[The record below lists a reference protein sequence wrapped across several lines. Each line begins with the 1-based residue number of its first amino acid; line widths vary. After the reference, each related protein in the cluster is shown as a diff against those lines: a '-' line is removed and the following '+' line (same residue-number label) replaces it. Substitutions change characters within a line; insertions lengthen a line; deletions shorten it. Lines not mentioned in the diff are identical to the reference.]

1 MKIKLKRTNN
11 SFSLLRMKT
20 IAGYGL
26 LLTVLSIIV
35 FFVWQGLRKME
46 TLNNSEQ
53 ICQAEK
59 EGNESD
65 S

>member
-35 FFVWQGLRKME
+35 FFCMAG
-46 TLNNSEQ
+46 TSENGNIEQ
-53 ICQAEK
+53 NRTICQAEK

>member
-35 FFVWQGLRKME
+35 FLYGRDFGKWKH
-46 TLNNSEQ
+46 
-53 ICQAEK
+53 
-59 EGNESD
+59 
-65 S
+65 

>member
-1 MKIKLKRTNN
+1 MKIKLKRTKN

-35 FFVWQGLRKME
+35 FCMAG
-46 TLNNSEQ
+46 TSEN
-53 ICQAEK
+53 
-59 EGNESD
+59 GNIEQ
-65 S
+65 

>member
-1 MKIKLKRTNN
+1 
-11 SFSLLRMKT
+11 MKT

-35 FFVWQGLRKME
+35 FFCMAG
-46 TLNNSEQ
+46 TSENGNIEQ
-53 ICQAEK
+53 NRTICQAEK

>member
-35 FFVWQGLRKME
+35 FCMAG
-46 TLNNSEQ
+46 TSENGNIEQ
-53 ICQAEK
+53 NRTICQAEK